1 MIHKKI
7 KQGFDQK
14 SCRVCPR
21 LRFFSRLRSRS
32 LRCRSSSVTVPGCD
46 GPVKPKKCL
55 KKIILHKLQAWIFFP
70 LNQFHEKNFVKMISR
85 KILVPKKNTQAT
97 GLGRKSC
104 RKGGSR
110 IWSKGPLMGQARAF
124 QNMVFSII
132 IFNLVKMNRNKDMV
146 KWRFRSYILCKNTC
160 WK

>member
-1 MIHKKI
+1 M
-7 KQGFDQK
+7 
-14 SCRVCPR
+14 
-21 LRFFSRLRSRS
+21 
-32 LRCRSSSVTVPGCD
+32 
-46 GPVKPKKCL
+46 
-55 KKIILHKLQAWIFFP
+55 
-70 LNQFHEKNFVKMISR
+70 
-85 KILVPKKNTQAT
+85 LVPKKNTQAT

-146 KWRFRSYILCKNTC
+146 KWRIRSHNIVQKYLLKVINWIKHV
-160 WK
+160 